1 MFLIRPGSDRLV
13 IRLCVSI
20 LPRISLPCWYLAIM
34 IDLERELIFGRYSTR
49 GVQGL
54 YTGIPLRLGALESK
68 AVVANEFT
76 GLFVLLQLV

>member
-1 MFLIRPGSDRLV
+1 
-13 IRLCVSI
+13 
-20 LPRISLPCWYLAIM
+20 M